1 MSKTYLKEARPA
13 AQVAKDLAA
22 VKETVAGVIADIRG
36 RGDEAVREYSAKF
49 DNWSPADF
57 RLSATQVEDIIAGLP
72 EQVITDIQFVQAQV
86 RGFAQAQ
93 LASMQEIEVETLPGV
108 FLGHKHLPVASAG
121 AYIPGGR
128 YPLTASAHMT
138 VLTAKVAGVGRVVAC
153 TPPIRGQIPAATVA
167 AAHLAGADEIFLL
180 GGVQAVTA
188 LALGTETIG
197 KVDLLAGPGNA
208 YVAEA
213 KRQLFGEVGIDLFAG
228 PTEILVIAD
237 ETADP
242 EVVAVD
248 LLSQAEH
255 GPDSPA
261 ILVTTSRSLGETVLA
276 YVEKILPAM
285 PTSDFAGP
293 AWRDHG
299 QVIVTDGIGEAF
311 AVADSFAAEHV
322 EVLTASPRDALANL
336 RNYGA
341 LFLGEGTCVSY
352 GDKVI
357 GTNHVLPT
365 RGAARYTG
373 GLWVGKYLKTVT
385 YQEVRDPAAS
395 ALLGEVCGRAS
406 RVEQFEGHARSGDIR
421 AGKIRGSRPGW
432 LARALDSPALDSPA
446 LDSTALDSTG
456 VDNTA
461 LDNR

>member
-1 MSKTYLKEARPA
+1 MTKTYLKEAIPP
-13 AQVAKDLAA
+13 AQVATDLAA
-22 VKETVAGVIADIRG
+22 VRATVTRVVADIRD
-36 RGDEAVREYSAKF
+36 RGDVAVREYSAKF

-57 RLSATQVEDIIAGLP
+57 RLSAAQVEDIVASLP
-72 EQVITDIQFVQAQV
+72 AQVIEDIRFAQAQV

-93 LASMQEIEVETLPGV
+93 LASMTEIEVETLPGV
-108 FLGHKHLPVASAG
+108 FLGQKHIPVASAG

-138 VLTAKVAGVGRVVAC
+138 ILTAKVAGVPRVVAC
-153 TPPIRGQIPAATVA
+153 TPPIRGEIPAATVA
-167 AAHLAGADEIFLL
+167 AAHLAGADEIYLL

-261 ILVTTSRSLGETVLA
+261 ILVTTSRSLGETVLG
-276 YVEKILPAM
+276 YVEAILPGM
-285 PTSDFAGP
+285 PTRDFAGP

-299 QVIVTDGIGEAF
+299 QIIVTGDIDEAF
-311 AVADSFAAEHV
+311 AVANAFAAEHV
-322 EVLTASPRDALANL
+322 EVLTAAPRDALAKM
-336 RNYGA
+336 RDYGA

-385 YQEVRDPAAS
+385 YQEVRDPEAS
-395 ALLGEVCGRAS
+395 ALLGDVCGRAS
-406 RVEQFEGHARSGDIR
+406 RVELFEGHARSGDIR
-421 AGKIRGSRPGW
+421 AAKIRGTRPGW
-432 LARALDSPALDSPA
+432 LAQALD
-446 LDSTALDSTG
+446 
-456 VDNTA
+456 
-461 LDNR
+461 R

>member
-1 MSKTYLKEARPA
+1 MSTTYLKKAVPA
-13 AQVAKDLAA
+13 AQVAKNLAD
-22 VKETVAGVIADIRG
+22 VKETVTSVIADIRA
-36 RGDEAVREYSAKF
+36 RGDAAVREYSAKF
-49 DNWSPADF
+49 DNWSPPDF
-57 RLSATQVEDIIAGLP
+57 RLSAGQVEDIIATLP
-72 EQVITDIQFVQAQV
+72 AQVITDIEFAQAQI
-86 RGFAQAQ
+86 RRFAQAQ
-93 LASMQEIEVETLPGV
+93 LASLTEIEVETLPGV
-108 FLGHKHLPVASAG
+108 FLGHRHLPVSSAG

-138 VLTAKVAGVGRVVAC
+138 VLTAKVAGVDRVVAC
-153 TPPIRGQIPAATVA
+153 TPPIRGEIPAATVA
-167 AAHLAGADEIFLL
+167 AAHLAGADEIYLL

-237 ETADP
+237 STADP
-242 EVVAVD
+242 EVVATD

-261 ILVTTSRSLGETVLA
+261 ILVTTARSLGETVLTYIDA
-276 YVEKILPAM
+276 ILPAM
-285 PTSDFAGP
+285 PTRDFAGP

-299 QVIVTDGIGEAF
+299 QVIVADSIEEAF
-311 AVADSFAAEHV
+311 TIADSFAAEHV
-322 EVLTASPRDALANL
+322 EVLTASPRDALTAM

-385 YQEVRDPAAS
+385 YQEVRDPASS

-406 RVEQFEGHARSGDIR
+406 RVELFEGHARSGDIR
-421 AGKIRGSRPGW
+421 AARVRGSRPAW
-432 LARALDSPALDSPA
+432 LAEAL
-446 LDSTALDSTG
+446 
-456 VDNTA
+456 DNTA
-461 LDNR
+461 LDNTASDNTASDNTAQDSR